1 MLSRHCFVCFTCSW
15 CLLDACR
22 VAFVFVGHA
31 RSFARPAVHESIRRH
46 LIDGFAGDECEARVF
61 WLFADEPLNATISP
75 ASALALERAF
85 DPARVGVHR
94 APAGQAAEAACAPPS
109 ARSRAELIALGTD
122 RDFKFLADP
131 PEAVA
136 NAAAQFA
143 RWRAAFEL
151 VREHERASGDAFD
164 WLVRARFDTG
174 WYSAIA
180 PAATFRAD
188 RVYVPIHT
196 WNGVSD
202 QLAIVPRHLARA
214 YFDAASVFERCVAD
228 VGGGAIGDAVGAR
241 PLRPAWYTP
250 SLLWQPESILW
261 RHLELEGVA
270 FSRHTFPA
278 ALVRHGGGPSASD
291 SFAQC
296 TELQPYALLSV
307 FLDAAAPVP
316 THADPSVAS
325 LPCRS
330 LLKTVHV
337 SACAAR
343 FPCCCVTLNLGDDRS
358 IVLHASPG
366 HARAP
371 MLRVCDEHHLDADT
385 CVRIA
390 AQVEARSS
398 AAASRAHRFFATD
411 SRARARGRRARRC
424 RGASPLTTLSSAWR
438 SRRSRHASRPRARS
452 PPG

>member
-1 MLSRHCFVCFTCSW
+1 MRRCCLVLGSW
-15 CLLDACR
+15 CLVDACR

-31 RSFARPAVHESIRRH
+31 RSFVRPAVHESIRLN
-46 LIDGFAGDECEARVF
+46 LIDGFAGDECQAHVF
-61 WLFADEPLNATISP
+61 WLFADEPLNATTSSAP
-75 ASALALERAF
+75 AALALERLF
-85 DPARVGVHR
+85 RPTRVAVHHHR
-94 APAGQAAEAACAPPS
+94 SEEEAAACAPPS